1 MNKLLL
7 GITLGLL
14 AGVVAAVA
22 IPRHH
27 DTAGANATAT
37 PAGRPAAP
45 HDQVLHAGRPESA
58 TQGSATLRPV
68 GSAQTEATAHDPH
81 GGPDWA
87 VRVYRGERVL
97 TARFARP
104 GADRVIAHLKCAQ
117 LGRIHAG
124 RFGWLDARG
133 TFRATPP
140 QWGTSSV
147 VCATPK
153 APAPLIGTLSPI
165 TDPDASAARVRS
177 TIVWGMAGPAA
188 RTVRIKVSN
197 ISATTQRAT
206 PHHAFL
212 MALPARYGQR
222 DVHVGVVYNNG
233 RTASGPPNAARFA
246 LVARAPDPNGG
257 LPYGLETVPS
267 IVPGAAARG
276 ETCLFGG
283 GVRVVGDR
291 AGAVD
296 YRRDVLDELEVGG
309 GGGCG
314 SDAQMAAALK
324 KMTCL
329 PGISSGTGDT
339 AGEGGDTGG
348 GGRVA
353 RRTQHSLTTITMR
366 CATDVDRVTLQTPR
380 DVRTLVLSG
389 TGAIAAALAVYDG
402 QFSTGGIRW
411 TAHFRDG
418 HTKNGTVPDVGF

>member
-7 GITLGLL
+7 GIILGLL
-14 AGVVAAVA
+14 AGVVAAIA

-27 DTAGANATAT
+27 DTASANATAT
-37 PAGRPAAP
+37 PSGHPAAP
-45 HDQVLHAGRPESA
+45 HDQVVRLGRPESA

-68 GSAQTEATAHDPH
+68 GAATIEATVHDPH

-87 VRVYRGERVL
+87 VRVYRGERVS
-97 TARFARP
+97 TQRFRLK
-104 GADRVIAHLKCAQ
+104 GTDGVIAHLKCAQ
-117 LGRIHAG
+117 LGRIHDG
-124 RFGWLDARG
+124 TFGWLDARG
-133 TFRATPP
+133 TFRPTPP

-147 VCATPK
+147 VCATPN
-153 APAPLIGTLSPI
+153 AAAPLIGTLSPI

-177 TIVWGMAGPAA
+177 TIVWGMAGPDA

-212 MALPARYGQR
+212 MALPARFGQH
-222 DVHVGVVYNNG
+222 DVHVGVVYSNG
-233 RTASGPPNAARFA
+233 HTASGPGNADRIT

-257 LPYGLETVPS
+257 LPYGLVTAPS
-267 IVPGAAARG
+267 IVPGGAARG

-296 YRRDVLDELEVGG
+296 YRRDVLSELEVNG

-314 SDAQMAAALK
+314 SDAQALR

-329 PGISSGTGDT
+329 PGIASGTGDT
-339 AGEGGDTGG
+339 ASEGGDTGG
-348 GGRVA
+348 TGRTA
-353 RRTQHSLTTITMR
+353 RRTQRSRTTITMR
-366 CATDVDRVTLQTPR
+366 CAPGVDRVTLQTPR
-380 DVRTLVLSG
+380 DVRTLVLSP
-389 TGAIAAALAVYDG
+389 TAHAALAVYDG
-402 QFSTGGIRW
+402 QFTTGGIRW
-411 TAHFRDG
+411 TAHFQDG
-418 HTKNGTVPDVGF
+418 HTKSGAVPDVGF

>member
-7 GITLGLL
+7 GIILGLL
-14 AGVVAAVA
+14 AGVVAAIA

-27 DTAGANATAT
+27 ADAEANATAT
-37 PAGRPAAP
+37 PSGHPAVP
-45 HDQVLHAGRPESA
+45 HDQVLRVGRAESA

-68 GSAQTEATAHDPH
+68 GPVTIEATAHDPH

-87 VRVYRGERVL
+87 VRVYRGERVS
-97 TARFARP
+97 TPRFRRP
-104 GADRVIAHLKCAQ
+104 GTDGVIGHLRCAQ
-117 LGRIHAG
+117 LGRIHDGA
-124 RFGWLDARG
+124 FGWLDARG
-133 TFRATPP
+133 TFCPTPP

-147 VCATPK
+147 VCATPN

-177 TIVWGMAGPAA
+177 TIVWGMAGPDA
-188 RTVRIKVSN
+188 RAVRIKVSN

-212 MALPARYGQR
+212 MALPARFGQH
-222 DVHVGVVYNNG
+222 DVHVGVVYDNG
-233 RTASGPPNAARFA
+233 HTASGPPNASRVT

-257 LPYGLETVPS
+257 LPYALIRAPS
-267 IVPGAAARG
+267 PITGMGGDA
-276 ETCLFGG
+276 CLFGG
-283 GVRVVGDR
+283 GARVVGDR
-291 AGAVD
+291 AGSVD
-296 YRRDVLDELEVGG
+296 YRRDVLNELEVSGG

-314 SDAQMAAALK
+314 DGAQMAQALR

-329 PGISSGTGDT
+329 PGVTSGTGDT

-348 GGRVA
+348 TGRVA
-353 RRTQHSLTTITMR
+353 RRTQRGVTTITLR
-366 CATDVDRVTLQTPR
+366 CAPGVDRVTLQTPR

-389 TGAIAAALAVYDG
+389 SGGTRAALAVYDG
-402 QFSTGGIRW
+402 RFTTGGIRW

-418 HTKNGTVPDVGF
+418 HTKTGAVPDVGF